1 MGLDKVLIY
10 MCFMSV
16 ACIYNRYYNVVE
28 RDVKFIFGAYQQKSL
43 VKINKN
49 IPVSQFTMYI

>member
-1 MGLDKVLIY
+1 
-10 MCFMSV
+10 MSV